1 VAGADGRPPTSG
13 DYRQART
20 AGAIILI
27 VVSGLIVL
35 VDSLNLGRPVE
46 PLVLGALLITAGG
59 LLAVDLPD
67 LRR

>member
-1 VAGADGRPPTSG
+1 MAGSGAPPSGG
-13 DYRQART
+13 DYRVVRM

-35 VDSLNLGRPVE
+35 FDSLSLGRPVE

>member
-1 VAGADGRPPTSG
+1 VAGGNGAPSSG
-13 DYRQART
+13 DYRVVRM

-27 VVSGLIVL
+27 LVAGLIVL
-35 VDSLNLGRPVE
+35 FDSLSLGRPVE
-46 PLVLGALLITAGG
+46 PLILGALLITAGG